1 MFLFTTL
8 NLQRFGFLK
17 KFNFPE
23 RLGLPDVTVI
33 DNSYSNELFRTRNW
47 RKSLF
52 IAVLISLCSGSLFA
66 QKGYH
71 RSQKIELKKGWN
83 AVYLEVDPEDP
94 DPGQFVKGTPIDI
107 VATLFVRRS
116 TAQFSSD
123 PEANLLREE
132 GWAVWYAETRPD
144 SFLSDLAAV
153 SGGRAYL
160 IHSVS
165 DFILN
170 VEAPSS
176 TWSNVSWKS
185 NSYNFVGF
193 SVKDRAGPT
202 FKQFFD
208 PSKSHRDSSIYRLKD
223 GKWVRVEEKS
233 SESIR
238 SGEAFWIYC
247 KGSSKYGGPLEV
259 STGSS
264 YQGMVIGT
272 GGGNFTLRNLTD
284 HPVSTSLSQIV
295 PSGKGQPMD
304 FALRVLDGPE
314 DPIRTEPIAFPSGNW
329 EKDLLV
335 LEPEQ
340 AITVPFIPRTREM
353 SEPIHRSLFRVDT
366 DLGTVHWIR
375 VTSFRE

>member
-1 MFLFTTL
+1 MFLFTKL

-329 EKDLLV
+329 EKDSS
-335 LEPEQ
+335 
-340 AITVPFIPRTREM
+340 RT
-353 SEPIHRSLFRVDT
+353 
-366 DLGTVHWIR
+366 
-375 VTSFRE
+375 